1 MSGDKWINST
11 RDALAT
17 RMRLA
22 QQHEQSPTE
31 RSETGDQGWDLADF
45 EELAAPADEYR

>member
-1 MSGDKWINST
+1 MTAAEWINST

-31 RSETGDQGWDLADF
+31 RSETGDQGWELADF
-45 EELAAPADEYR
+45 EELSVSVDKYR

>member
-1 MSGDKWINST
+1 MSGDEWINST

-22 QQHEQSPTE
+22 QQREQPATE
-31 RSETGDQGWDLADF
+31 KSGTGDQGWDLADF
-45 EELAAPADEYR
+45 EELAVSVDKYR